1 MYAEFVFF
9 IEKKTK
15 KTTNN
20 SIVFI
25 HFVAESLESIL

>member
-9 IEKKTK
+9 IEK